1 MSSEYQE
8 KINNRFAVL
17 DQAAAF
23 RRGAS
28 ELSATDREKL
38 EELKETLRKSGS
50 EAPVEKKK
58 TVQQ

>member
-1 MSSEYQE
+1 MSSEYKK
-8 KINNRFAVL
+8 KIEDRFAVL

-50 EAPVEKKK
+50 EAPAKKKK